1 MLRVTGGAMVGL
13 LLAGCGPNGAG
24 TGETTGTTAASVEE
38 PTSVG
43 AASGADAN
51 GRGIVFNTA
60 SKDVTLFDP
69 DTNRVTGNRPTSAV
83 VRWLS
88 NEQHYFDGAH
98 IWTYDYPEGEVQ
110 AIAIDPET
118 FKVTKQVP
126 VGGVGPG
133 HSFVLTPDNKR
144 GFVYCAGSDF
154 LAIFDPVAGE
164 VIGRVETGAYP

>member
-1 MLRVTGGAMVGL
+1 MLRVTGGALIGL
-13 LLAGCGPNGAG
+13 LLAGCDSNGNG
-24 TGETTGTTAASVEE
+24 TGETDETSATPVAE
-38 PTSVG
+38 PTSG
-43 AASGADAN
+43 DANSGVETN

-60 SKDVTLFDP
+60 SKDVTLFDTA
-69 DTNRVTGNRPTSAV
+69 TNRVTGRRPTSAV

-88 NEQHYFDGAH
+88 NEQHYFDGTH
-98 IWTYDYPEGEVQ
+98 IWTYDYPEGEVR

-118 FKVTKQVP
+118 FEVTKQVS

-144 GFVYCAGSDF
+144 GFVNCAGSDF
-154 LAIFDPVAGE
+154 LAVVDPAAGE

>member
-1 MLRVTGGAMVGL
+1 MLRVSGGAIIGL
-13 LLAGCGPNGAG
+13 LLARCGPNGDGSVKTA
-24 TGETTGTTAASVEE
+24 ETTATFVEE
-38 PTSVG
+38 PTSAG
-43 AASGADAN
+43 AASGADAK
-51 GRGIVFNTA
+51 GRGIIFNTA

-69 DTNRVTGNRPTSAV
+69 GTNRVTGSRPTSAV

-98 IWTYDYPEGEVQ
+98 IWTYDYPEGAVQ

-144 GFVYCAGSDF
+144 GFVNCAGSDF
-154 LAIFDPVAGE
+154 LAVVDPAAGE